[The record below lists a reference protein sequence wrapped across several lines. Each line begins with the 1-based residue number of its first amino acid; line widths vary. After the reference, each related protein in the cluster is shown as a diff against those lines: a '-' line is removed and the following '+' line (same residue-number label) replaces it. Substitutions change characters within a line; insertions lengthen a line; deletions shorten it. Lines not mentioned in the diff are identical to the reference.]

1 MALGQARSAHRL
13 RGGLRF
19 LGHARSQ
26 HGVQPRGILGAELR
40 RGAALVRVRVRV
52 RVRGR
57 GRGRVRVRVRVSPNP
72 NPNPNRNPNRNPKP
86 NQVVTER
93 EEISLPI
100 SAANLGDEA
109 HR

>member
-52 RVRGR
+52 RVKVRVR
-57 GRGRVRVRVRVSPNP
+57 GRGRV
-72 NPNPNRNPNRNPKP
+72 
-86 NQVVTER
+86 
-93 EEISLPI
+93 
-100 SAANLGDEA
+100 
-109 HR
+109 